1 MLKAI
6 LLITAL
12 GVSGDFSYHGYN
24 GEYSVEMPSMEE
36 CLDARITIAEQD
48 PNVKTLCIPM
58 ADNTAD
64 VQEFFMIFMDMIDQ
78 LREKEFD
85 GYD

>member
-6 LLITAL
+6 LLITTL
-12 GVSGDFSYHGYN
+12 GVG